1 MGDAMPVGSRGGT
14 LVNHYFPVDGEY
26 DISVGLQRGRAD
38 EIMGTGRERKLD
50 LRLDDQRLELFT
62 IPASGRRANI
72 NTATGTNKPEA
83 GLKVRLPVEAGPHT
97 LAAAIEEDVGVRG
110 SIILQ

>member
-62 IPASGRRANI
+62 IPASGRRAKI
-72 NTATGTNKPEA
+72 NTATGTDNPEA
-83 GLKVRLPVEAGPHT
+83 RPKVPLPVKASTDTPVT
-97 LAAAIEEDVGVRG
+97 AFNVNSLT
-110 SIILQ
+110 